1 MGPINTLYSVDD
13 IDLQNGSL
21 ATAMNG
27 RDILGP
33 YAVIGNG
40 HNTYNP
46 G

>member
-21 ATAMNG
+21 VIAMNG

-33 YAVIGNG
+33 CVVIGNG
-40 HNTYNP
+40 HNTYDP